1 MLNVAGV
8 SVGHD
13 VGDPCLGGRLDELAV
28 CVAGRSGGD
37 SNNKELLA
45 LEGIDNGGLIAVVDG
60 GDNDALGEF
69 VGAVF
74 AREGSDGVFSSFKEG
89 GSENR
94 ANSTSGLVSLSVSS
108 CIVLGEGGMGGF
120 THTDNG
126 DSLNGVGEA
135 GGLILSV

>member
-28 CVAGRSGGD
+28 CVARRSGGD

-45 LEGIDNGGLIAVVDG
+45 LESIDKGGLIAVVDG

-74 AREGSDGVFSSFKEG
+74 AREGSDSVFSSFKEG
-89 GSENR
+89 SSENR
-94 ANSTSGLVSLSVSS
+94 ANSPSGLAGLLVSS
-108 CIVLGEGGMGGF
+108 CIVLGEGGVYV
-120 THTDNG
+120 HRQ
-126 DSLNGVGEA
+126 SR
-135 GGLILSV
+135 LSQ

>member
-13 VGDPCLGGRLDELAV
+13 VGYPCLGGRLDKLAV
-28 CVAGRSGGD
+28 CVARCSGSD

-45 LEGIDNGGLIAVVDG
+45 FECINKGGLIAVVNR

-74 AREGSDGVFSSFKEG
+74 AREGSDGVFSSFKER
-89 GSENR
+89 GSENG
-94 ANSTSGLVSLSVSS
+94 ADSTSSLVGL
-108 CIVLGEGGMGGF
+108 
-120 THTDNG
+120 
-126 DSLNGVGEA
+126 
-135 GGLILSV
+135 

>member
-1 MLNVAGV
+1 MLNIAGV

-45 LEGIDNGGLIAVVDG
+45 FEGIDNGGLIAVVDG

-74 AREGSDGVFSSFKEG
+74 ARERAVTVCFPVLRRAAARKEPTVPP
-89 GSENR
+89 
-94 ANSTSGLVSLSVSS
+94 A
-108 CIVLGEGGMGGF
+108 
-120 THTDNG
+120 
-126 DSLNGVGEA
+126 
-135 GGLILSV
+135 

>member
-28 CVAGRSGGD
+28 CVAGCSGGD
-37 SNNKELLA
+37 SNNQELLA

-69 VGAVF
+69 VGTVF

-89 GSENR
+89 GSDNR
-94 ANSTSGLVSLSVSS
+94 ANSTSGLVSLLVSS
-108 CIVLGEGGMGGF
+108 CIVLGEGRMWW
-120 THTDNG
+120 
-126 DSLNGVGEA
+126 
-135 GGLILSV
+135 GGLRTPTMATLSMALVKPAG

>member
-1 MLNVAGV
+1 M
-8 SVGHD
+8 
-13 VGDPCLGGRLDELAV
+13 GDPCLGGRLDELAM

-45 LEGIDNGGLIAVVDG
+45 LKGIDNGGLITVVDG

-89 GSENR
+89 SSENR
-94 ANSTSGLVSLSVSS
+94 ANSTSGLVSLLVSS
-108 CIVLGEGGMGGF
+108 CIVLGGLRTPTMA
-120 THTDNG
+120 TL
-126 DSLNGVGEA
+126 SMALVKPA
-135 GGLILSV
+135 G